1 MSTVRLTIRQIKY
14 ENKAFWRNPA
24 AVFFTFIFPLVFL
37 VIFNVLFGSDP
48 LELPEGVT
56 HLSTFYVPGIAAL
69 SVVSASYTNVAM
81 RISFSRDQGV
91 LKRIKG
97 SPLPS
102 VSFVIARIVHSTGIS
117 MLLVLIVV
125 SAGILVYNVDPP
137 TNTIPALIVTLLVGS
152 AAFSALG
159 FAITVIVPNVDAAPA
174 VVNASIL
181 PLLFVSDV
189 FIPMDQAPS
198 WLNMVANVF
207 PVRSFSVAL
216 QDAFNPIE
224 GSAVFNGNSIFIMS
238 AWLLTGLFTAI
249 KFFSWEPRK

>member
-81 RISFSRDQGV
+81 RISFSRDQLV

-181 PLLFVSDV
+181 PVLFISDV
-189 FIPMDQAPS
+189 FIPMQNAPS
-198 WLNMVANVF
+198 WLTMLALVF
-207 PVRSFSVAL
+207 PCYHFSAAL
-216 QDAFNPIE
+216 QAGFNPFETGLGFELGHLLVMGI
-224 GSAVFNGNSIFIMS
+224 
-238 AWLLTGLFTAI
+238 WLLVGIIVTVR
-249 KFFSWEPRK
+249 FFSWEPRR

>member
-102 VSFVIARIVHSTGIS
+102 VSFVIARIVLS
-117 MLLVLIVV
+117 LIH
-125 SAGILVYNVDPP
+125 I
-137 TNTIPALIVTLLVGS
+137 
-152 AAFSALG
+152 
-159 FAITVIVPNVDAAPA
+159 
-174 VVNASIL
+174 
-181 PLLFVSDV
+181 
-189 FIPMDQAPS
+189 
-198 WLNMVANVF
+198 
-207 PVRSFSVAL
+207 
-216 QDAFNPIE
+216 
-224 GSAVFNGNSIFIMS
+224 
-238 AWLLTGLFTAI
+238 
-249 KFFSWEPRK
+249 